1 MSKNKI
7 NPDDFS
13 IAKKH
18 KDFKKAVIL
27 RGNLTN
33 EFTLEDVEIHQRQL
47 DKNERELIAQIKLT
61 TAVVENVE
69 RNHEFVAAMSDEQLN
84 VAAYLAENRNLLSE
98 AKKKL
103 KEVEKTK
110 KNYEAVTAAIY
121 EKFGF
126 VESNIIEN
134 ETAE

>member
-1 MSKNKI
+1 MSKTKI

-18 KDFKKAVIL
+18 KDFKKSVIL

-33 EFTLEDVEIHQRQL
+33 EFTLEDVESHQAQIV
-47 DKNERELIAQIKLT
+47 KMERELTAQIKLT

-110 KNYEAVTAAIY
+110 KNYEAVVAAIY

>member
-1 MSKNKI
+1 MSKTKI

-33 EFTLEDVEIHQRQL
+33 EFTLEDVESHQAQIV
-47 DKNERELIAQIKLT
+47 KMERELNAQIKLT

>member
-1 MSKNKI
+1 MSKTKI

-18 KDFKKAVIL
+18 KDFKKSVIL

-33 EFTLEDVEIHQRQL
+33 EFTLEDVESHQAQIV
-47 DKNERELIAQIKLT
+47 KMERELNAQIKLT

>member
-1 MSKNKI
+1 MSKTKI

-33 EFTLEDVEIHQRQL
+33 EFTLEDVESHQAQIV
-47 DKNERELIAQIKLT
+47 KMERELNAQIKLT

-110 KNYEAVTAAIY
+110 KNYEAVVAAIY

>member
-1 MSKNKI
+1 MSKTKI

-33 EFTLEDVEIHQRQL
+33 EFTLEDVETHQAQIV
-47 DKNERELIAQIKLT
+47 KMERELTAQIKLT
-61 TAVVENVE
+61 TAVVANVE

-84 VAAYLAENRNLLSE
+84 IAAYLAENRNLLSE

-110 KNYEAVTAAIY
+110 KNYEAVVAAIY

-126 VESNIIEN
+126 VESNLVEN

>member
-1 MSKNKI
+1 MSKTKI

-33 EFTLEDVEIHQRQL
+33 EFTLEDVETHQAQIVKL
-47 DKNERELIAQIKLT
+47 ERELNAQIKLT

-84 VAAYLAENRNLLSE
+84 VAAYLAENRNLLKE